1 MPHTA
6 EDKGRTMYTDNND
19 VGVALPKSLW
29 CGEPV
34 VCPKC
39 GRKRLV
45 PLHKNAK
52 RATVTGNAPAAAR

>member
-1 MPHTA
+1 
-6 EDKGRTMYTDNND
+6 MYTDIKD

-45 PLHKNAK
+45 PLHKKAK